1 MLPPYTQYQA
11 YIQAW
16 KSRAGGKYA
25 PPANA
30 TGDGGRLFQLSRNV
44 LLTHKDQQHSGALV
58 ASLSVPWGS
67 RPGDD
72 DDAGYHLVWPRDT
85 TQSATALLAAGE
97 IDLPL
102 RALMFLSQAQ
112 FQNGRLPQNFFI
124 DGRFFRNADQLD
136 ECSFPRFAKQS
147 GNRSRK

>member
-1 MLPPYTQYQA
+1 MLPPYTHFQA

-44 LLTHKDQQHSGALV
+44 LLTHDHEDEQHSGALV

-67 RPGDD
+67 RPDD
-72 DDAGYHLVWPRDT
+72 DDAGYHLVWPRDM
-85 TQSATALLAAGE
+85 TQSATALLAILG
-97 IDLPL
+97 LSGL
-102 RALMFLSQAQ
+102 RTTSGARQLFTSVVT
-112 FQNGRLPQNFFI
+112 
-124 DGRFFRNADQLD
+124 FRRCDDQ
-136 ECSFPRFAKQS
+136 K
-147 GNRSRK
+147 